1 MPSIVMPQT
10 RDLLSNCNSYNS
22 AINFRS
28 HSLRYQSLYQAFD
41 HSTKIRASMSGYFI
55 SLDGIDG
62 CGKSTQIR
70 MLVEWLAKLEQPV
83 VAVREPGG
91 TKLGESLREILL
103 HRTEVPLCGIAEML
117 LYMASR
123 AQLVQEM
130 ILPAIAE
137 NKWVI
142 SDRFLLA
149 NVVYQSS
156 LGVLSPEQIWGVG
169 EIATAGRMPDLTF
182 VLGSQRDRL
191 ESRGIE
197 YMQTVRQAFQTQ
209 ALKLGN
215 SVVIID
221 AQQPIE
227 AVHQAIIGEITR
239 RFLA

>member
-1 MPSIVMPQT
+1 
-10 RDLLSNCNSYNS
+10 
-22 AINFRS
+22 
-28 HSLRYQSLYQAFD
+28 
-41 HSTKIRASMSGYFI
+41 
-55 SLDGIDG
+55 
-62 CGKSTQIR
+62 
-70 MLVEWLAKLEQPV
+70 
-83 VAVREPGG
+83 
-91 TKLGESLREILL
+91 
-103 HRTEVPLCGIAEML
+103 L

-182 VLGSQRDRL
+182 VLDMNPECAFQRMGSQRDRL